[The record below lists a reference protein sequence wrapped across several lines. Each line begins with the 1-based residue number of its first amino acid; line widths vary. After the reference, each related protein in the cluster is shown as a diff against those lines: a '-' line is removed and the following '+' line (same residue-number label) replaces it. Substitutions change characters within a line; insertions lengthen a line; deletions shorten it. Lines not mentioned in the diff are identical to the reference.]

1 MAAKRSTQPAPA
13 KKKALPAAAPGKP
26 STPSKGAPT
35 PPWLA
40 SAAKKTAAQRTDPQ
54 ERGQEVTAADPC
66 PTGDGGNSQITTRT
80 SS

>member
-26 STPSKGAPT
+26 STPSKGAST

-40 SAAKKTAAQRTDPQ
+40 SAAKKTAAQRTT
-54 ERGQEVTAADPC
+54 RKS
-66 PTGDGGNSQITTRT
+66 GGKK
-80 SS
+80 

>member
-26 STPSKGAPT
+26 SASGKGAST

-40 SAAKKTAAQRTDPQ
+40 SAAKKTAAQRTA
-54 ERGQEVTAADPC
+54 RKS
-66 PTGDGGNSQITTRT
+66 GGKK
-80 SS
+80 

>member
-26 STPSKGAPT
+26 STPSKGAST

-40 SAAKKTAAQRTDPQ
+40 SAAKKTAAQRTA
-54 ERGQEVTAADPC
+54 RKS
-66 PTGDGGNSQITTRT
+66 GGKK
-80 SS
+80 